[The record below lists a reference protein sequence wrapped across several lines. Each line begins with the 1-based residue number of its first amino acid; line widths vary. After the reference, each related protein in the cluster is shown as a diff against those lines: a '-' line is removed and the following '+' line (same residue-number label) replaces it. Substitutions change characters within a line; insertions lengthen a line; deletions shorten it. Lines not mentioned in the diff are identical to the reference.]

1 MKGKERRILLFIEIL
16 MISVGLSLDVFAYAL
31 YKGAMMPGIH
41 KPALIKIGCI
51 FTLWQMASLLL
62 GNMITNIPMV
72 KAAEKVAARWHFL
85 SILIFSGLGLYM
97 IFKGRRH
104 QTIIEHKDDKV
115 EIGQIAVWACITSMD
130 AFLAGIGFGLFR
142 TNFLITVITVGIV
155 TAVSVILGIYA
166 GYWMGCQAI
175 NKIVTLGGCILL
187 IGGIELLIRGIN

>member
-1 MKGKERRILLFIEIL
+1 MLFIEIL

-41 KPALIKIGCI
+41 KPALIKIGCV
-51 FTLWQMASLLL
+51 FTLWQMVSLLL

-72 KAAEKVAARWHFL
+72 KTAEKAAVRWRFL
-85 SILIFSGLGLYM
+85 SILIFTGLGLYM

-115 EIGQIAVWACITSMD
+115 ELRQIAVWACITSID

-142 TNFLITVITVGIV
+142 TDFLITVITVGIV
-155 TAVSVILGIYA
+155 TVVSVILGIYA
-166 GYWMGCQAI
+166 GYWMGCQSI
-175 NKIVTLGGCILL
+175 NKIVTRGGCILL
-187 IGGIELLIRGIN
+187 IGGIELLVRGIN